1 MAPTTPFDRIG
12 LPRHLAWGYLGILI
26 FMMGDGV
33 EQGWLSPYLLDRGMT
48 IQQSASLFTVYG
60 ITIAISS
67 WFSGVL
73 AEGYGPRKAMLM
85 GILLYVIGTVGFVGL
100 GMESLNFPVML
111 LTYAVRGFGY
121 PLFAYSFLVWITY
134 RTPKNALGRAVGW
147 FWFVFT
153 GGLNVFGAYYSSW
166 AIERIGYQNT
176 LWSSIF
182 WVSVGAFFALVL
194 NKDQFHS
201 TGEAAGKAKELLKGF
216 TIIREEPKVLIGG
229 IVRIINTTAQF
240 AFPVFM
246 PTYMAAHGLSTQE
259 WLWIWG
265 TIFTSNIIFNLIF
278 GFVGDRLGWQ
288 NTIMWFGGF
297 GCGVSTLLF
306 YYSPALFD
314 GNFWLILIPG
324 ILWGGLLAGY
334 VPLSALVPSLVKEEK
349 GAAMA
354 ILNLGAGLP
363 VFIGPAIVG
372 LFIGSIGSEGVAWTL
387 AILYFISAVLTRFIT
402 LPQTSRVGEKHL
414 TVNDNI

>member
-1 MAPTTPFDRIG
+1 MTPTNTLDRIG
-12 LPRHLAWGYLGILI
+12 LPRHLAWGYLGIMI

-134 RTPKNALGRAVGW
+134 HTPENALGRAVGW

-166 AIERIGYQNT
+166 AIDRIGYQNT

-182 WVSVGAFFALVL
+182 WVSLGAFFALVL
-194 NKDQFHS
+194 NKDKFQA
-201 TGEAAGKAKELLKGF
+201 TGGAAGK
-216 TIIREEPKVLIGG
+216 TQR
-229 IVRIINTTAQF
+229 
-240 AFPVFM
+240 
-246 PTYMAAHGLSTQE
+246 AAE
-259 WLWIWG
+259 R
-265 TIFTSNIIFNLIF
+265 
-278 GFVGDRLGWQ
+278 V
-288 NTIMWFGGF
+288 
-297 GCGVSTLLF
+297 
-306 YYSPALFD
+306 YYYP
-314 GNFWLILIPG
+314 
-324 ILWGGLLAGY
+324 
-334 VPLSALVPSLVKEEK
+334 
-349 GAAMA
+349 
-354 ILNLGAGLP
+354 
-363 VFIGPAIVG
+363 
-372 LFIGSIGSEGVAWTL
+372 
-387 AILYFISAVLTRFIT
+387 
-402 LPQTSRVGEKHL
+402 
-414 TVNDNI
+414 